1 MILQQTG
8 LSTQIWIPTC
18 LTPSRLTFCPVR
30 CTISGS
36 HVYAKP
42 VTIDATASITYS
54 DSAPLTDSGPIDAYS
69 DTDDQHLVPIVVEP
83 MPPADLTIEL
93 EVIFD
98 TMDDGTNR
106 AMFNGITFNS
116 PTVPS
121 IFSALTL
128 GQNATIAS
136 AYGPTNYVVDHLKV
150 FDIVLKNGDA
160 GKHPL

>member
-1 MILQQTG
+1 MSPLAF
-8 LSTQIWIPTC
+8 S
-18 LTPSRLTFCPVR
+18 PVR
-30 CTISGS
+30 FAIPGFQLCAEW
-36 HVYAKP
+36 VN
-42 VTIDATASITYS
+42 VDATASITYGP
-54 DSAPLTDSGPIDAYS
+54 SAPLTDTGFIDAYS

-83 MPPADLTIEL
+83 MPPADMTIEL

-106 AMFNGITFNS
+106 ARFNAVTYNA
-116 PTVPS
+116 PVVPS

-128 GQNATIAS
+128 GQNATISS
-136 AYGPTNYVVDHLKV
+136 AYGPTSYVVDHMKV

>member
-1 MILQQTG
+1 MIHHQTG
-8 LSTQIWIPTC
+8 LYTQTWIPTC
-18 LTPSRLTFCPVR
+18 LTLSPLAFSLVR
-30 CTISGS
+30 FAISGF
-36 HVYAKP
+36 HICAEW
-42 VTIDATASITYS
+42 VTVDATASITYS
-54 DSAPLTDSGPIDAYS
+54 SSAPLTDKGFIDAYS

-83 MPPADLTIEL
+83 MPPADMTIEL

-106 AMFNGITFNS
+106 ARFNTVTYNAPI
-116 PTVPS
+116 VPS

-136 AYGPTNYVVDHLKV
+136 AYGPTSYVVDHMKV